1 MTIILLNHDLDDLKN
16 LVQNQRE
23 QGLIGNISV
32 DFTDALVDKVAID
45 LQETILQYE
54 TSVNGFK
61 KNLHTN
67 FTGRLTV

>member
-1 MTIILLNHDLDDLKN
+1 MFLNSELDGLKEF
-16 LVQNQRE
+16 VQTQRK